1 MITLTRITTPNS
13 ESYLFAEQLITTS
26 FPQDEYRP
34 LDEQRH
40 ITAGEPRFHLMQAS
54 DEGRPI
60 GIISFWELDG
70 ICYVEHFA
78 TLEQER
84 SKGYGCEIMRQL
96 QAIKQQIVLEV
107 EEPTDELTRR
117 RINFYERQGF
127 TLCPT
132 PYTQPPYRKGG
143 NSVPMLLM
151 FHGSLP
157 TNDIFEKTR
166 KEIYK
171 NIYGIKEI

>member
-1 MITLTRITTPNS
+1 MIKLTRITTPDS
-13 ESYLFAEQLITTS
+13 TSYLFAEQLLTSS

-34 LDEQRH
+34 LDEQRRV
-40 ITAGEPRFHLMQAS
+40 TACEPRFHFMLAS

-60 GIISFWELDG
+60 GIISYWELEG

-78 TLEQER
+78 TLAQER
-84 SKGYGCEIMRQL
+84 GKGYGSEIMRQL
-96 QAIKQQIVLEV
+96 QETKRQIVLEV
-107 EEPTDELTRR
+107 EEPADELTQR
-117 RINFYERQGF
+117 RIAFYKRQGF

-151 FHGSLP
+151 FYGSTP
-157 TNDIFEKTR
+157 TEEIFDKTK

-171 NIYGIKEI
+171 NIYGIEDI